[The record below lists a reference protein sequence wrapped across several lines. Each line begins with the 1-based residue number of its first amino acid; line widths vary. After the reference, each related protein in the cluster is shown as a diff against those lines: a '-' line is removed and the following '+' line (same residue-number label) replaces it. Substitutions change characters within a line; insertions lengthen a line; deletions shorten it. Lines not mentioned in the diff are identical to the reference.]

1 MIFEDPL
8 AGMQGSLLLL
18 SRWGFALGFIS
29 TAFWPPLSTRKMEH
43 QSVLN
48 SVHQCIRMMYLIQ
61 TKTHPGD
68 T

>member
-18 SRWGFALGFIS
+18 SRWSFALGFIGM
-29 TAFWPPLSTRKMEH
+29 AFGPPVSTRKADGAPKCAE
-43 QSVLN
+43 QSAPM
-48 SVHQCIRMMYLIQ
+48 CMYDVIYISP
-61 TKTHPGD
+61 PGD

>member
-1 MIFEDPL
+1 MLFEDPL

-18 SRWGFALGFIS
+18 RRWSFALGFIGM
-29 TAFWPPLSTRKMEH
+29 AFWPPLSTGKADGAPKCAEL
-43 QSVLN
+43 SVPMYKL
-48 SVHQCIRMMYLIQ
+48 YLIQ

>member
-18 SRWGFALGFIS
+18 SRWSFALGFIGM
-29 TAFWPPLSTRKMEH
+29 AFGPPVSTRKADGALKCAE
-43 QSVLN
+43 QSAPM
-48 SVHQCIRMMYLIQ
+48 CMYDVIYISP
-61 TKTHPGD
+61 PGD